1 MKFAIIRSELKG
13 DITITSSKSIA
24 LRYLFLSIFSEK
36 NQKFIGSGLSEDIE
50 TCFNILKIIK
60 PNSSINLLKI
70 DNNIDCFFEIEID
83 KGINE
88 NLYKKENQPD
98 FSFDCKDSA
107 FCLRALCPI
116 ISYFPAKVSITGSK
130 QLLSRPHSFIF
141 DMIKQGS
148 AKIYFNRKENN
159 FIINGPILPSN
170 YYLDTI
176 ISTQHVSGLLMT
188 LPSLNGKSEIYLHN
202 FHNSSY
208 IDLTLDILKR
218 ANINI
223 QKEIIKKNKKF
234 IYEKYVIQGKS
245 IIDFNTN
252 KAISIES
259 DWSSASF
266 FMVMAALRGPIKFY
280 NLNLNSRQ
288 PDVKILEVLKIAGT
302 IINIYNIEDKIKLE
316 SIEQKDNY
324 YKYLNNKAENNF
336 FIEIQRNN
344 LYSFEFDIED
354 CPDIFPIICVL
365 AVFCEGTTKI
375 YGIKRL
381 KFKESDRIKSIYEN
395 FKNLGIDIEIR
406 TNYVIING
414 SSKFFFENNKIDS
427 SYILLDSFN
436 DHRIF
441 MALVVLA
448 SFFHKNIII
457 EDNESYKKSY
467 PEFLQHYES
476 IGGNYYTF
484 K

>member
-1 MKFAIIRSELKG
+1 MKFATTRSELKG

-36 NQKFIGSGLSEDIE
+36 NQKFIGSGLSQDIE
-50 TCFNILKIIK
+50 TCFNILKTIK
-60 PNSSINLLKI
+60 PNSNLNIIK
-70 DNNIDCFFEIEID
+70 NNNSIDCFFEIEID

-98 FSFDCKDSA
+98 LSFNCKDSA

-116 ISYFPAKVSITGSK
+116 ISFFPAKVSITGSK

-141 DMIKQGS
+141 NMIKQGS

-159 FIINGPILPSN
+159 FIINGPIKPSK
-170 YYLDTI
+170 YHLDTR
-176 ISTQHVSGLLMT
+176 ISTQHISGLLMT
-188 LPSLNGKSEIYLHN
+188 LPLLNGKSEIYLHN
-202 FHNSSY
+202 FHNESY
-208 IDLTLDILKR
+208 IDLTLDILKK

-234 IYEKYVIQGKS
+234 IYEKYIISGES
-245 IIDFNTN
+245 RIDFNTN
-252 KAISIES
+252 KPISIES

-266 FMVMAALRGPIKFY
+266 FMVIAALSGPIKFY

-288 PDVKILEVLKIAGT
+288 PDVKILEVLKLAGA
-302 IINIYNIEDKIKLE
+302 IINIYN
-316 SIEQKDNY
+316 IEQKDNY
-324 YKYLNNKAENNF
+324 YKYLNNKAENKF

-381 KFKESDRIKSIYEN
+381 KYKESDRIKSIYEN
-395 FKNLGIDIEIR
+395 FKKLGIDIEIR

-414 SSKFFFENNKIDS
+414 SPKYFFENNKIDS
-427 SYILLDSFN
+427 SYVLLDSFN